1 MALLPRYGQ
10 PVSRARGPGGN
21 AAHFPGITRT
31 KQGDVA
37 GADLFTGPRLAVDDV
52 LGRDLLPSAVEIFDL
67 DYHRGPR
74 KARASTSSIAAR
86 PAWK

>member
-21 AAHFPGITRT
+21 AAHFGKTCA
-31 KQGDVA
+31 KQRDVA
-37 GADLFTGPRLAVDDV
+37 RADLFTGPRLAVDDV

-74 KARASTSSIAAR
+74 EG
-86 PAWK
+86 